1 MQQPGSKNGLSQL
14 TLSFFSLLLLIAV
27 VAYISFAGSTGQIK
41 GKVFTYETDSTGYRI
56 ESPLIGATIQVIGT
70 NLGAVADANGDYL
83 IRNLKP
89 GTYSLKITGSG
100 YSDVTVT
107 NVEVVADRT
116 TEISQKMTESMIGM
130 LDSLIVDQEHDVIEK
145 GNVEG
150 KAIGSAKGIKHKP
163 ASSVNDVLSSQ
174 AGVQTNPNGQVYLR
188 GGKKSEVGYILDGSP
203 IMDCLG
209 GGANRYSQT
218 PIPGT
223 ESYSSIAEND
233 FHRAKQ
239 DPLST
244 FSIDVDAASYS
255 NVRRF
260 ITEGTLPPSE
270 AVRTEELINYFDY
283 DYPNPTGEH
292 PFSITTEVG
301 PCPWEPSH
309 QLVHVGIQGR
319 RMENH
324 SIPANN
330 LVFLI
335 DVSGSMGSP
344 DRLPLVQQSFR
355 LLVKE
360 LRSIDRVAI
369 VVYAGSSGLVLESTP
384 GNQKEVI
391 LQAID
396 RLSAGGSTAGGAG
409 IQLAYKIASQHFMAN
424 GNNRVI
430 LATDGDFN
438 VGVSSESD
446 LQKLIEEKRE
456 TGVFLTVLGFGRGN
470 LKDSRM
476 EVLADK
482 GNGNYAYIDNLLE
495 GKKALVTEM
504 SGTLL
509 TIAKDVKIQIEFNP
523 SRVEAYRLVGYEN
536 RILAPEDFNNDKKD
550 AGELGAGHSVTALY
564 EIVPTG
570 GVWSSG
576 VDPLRYQTVRNV
588 SSVMPPH
595 PDMKKEHDDEILTVK
610 FRYKQP
616 KGTTSILIVKHLRGH
631 TGMNQRLSDNF
642 QFSAAVAQFGMLLS
656 RSEHRGSASWEEVIS
671 LAKSSLGRDEEG
683 YRHEFVRLAENCQLM
698 SRGME

>member
-1 MQQPGSKNGLSQL
+1 MHRPAAIAGLSRL
-14 TLSFFSLLLLIAV
+14 TLSLFSLLLLLAV
-27 VAYISFAGSTGQIK
+27 AAYISFAGSTGQIK
-41 GKVFTYETDSTGYRI
+41 GKIFSYEVDSTGRGEI
-56 ESPLIGATIQVIGT
+56 QPLIGATIQVIGT
-70 NLGAVADANGDYL
+70 NRGAVADVNGEYL
-83 IRNLKP
+83 IRNVKP
-89 GTYSLKITGSG
+89 GAYSLKITGSG
-100 YSDVTVT
+100 YADVTVT

-130 LDSLIVDQEHDVIEK
+130 LDSLIVDQEHDIIEK

-150 KAIGSAKGIKHKP
+150 KAIGSEKNIKHKP
-163 ASSVNDVLSSQ
+163 ASSVNDVLSNQ
-174 AGVQTNPNGQVYLR
+174 AGVQTNPNGQVFIR
-188 GGKKSEVGYILDGSP
+188 GGRANEVGYLLDGVP
-203 IMDCLG
+203 IAEELG
-209 GGANRYSQT
+209 GVGYSIVPQ
-218 PIPGT
+218 IPGT

-233 FHRAKQ
+233 FHRAVQ

-301 PCPWEPSH
+301 PCPWETSH
-309 QLVHVGIQGR
+309 QLVHIGIQGR

-355 LLVKE
+355 LLVNE

-384 GNQKEVI
+384 GNQKEAI

-438 VGVSSESD
+438 VGISSESD

-456 TGVFLTVLGFGRGN
+456 SGVFLTVLGFGRGN

-570 GVWSSG
+570 VVWSSG

-588 SSVMPPH
+588 SAVMPPH
-595 PDMKKEHDDEILTVK
+595 PDLKKEHDDEILTVK

-616 KGTTSILIVKHLRGH
+616 KGTTSNLIVKHLRGH
-631 TGMNQRLSDNF
+631 AGISQRPSDNF
-642 QFSAAVAQFGMLLS
+642 KFSAAVAQFGMLLS